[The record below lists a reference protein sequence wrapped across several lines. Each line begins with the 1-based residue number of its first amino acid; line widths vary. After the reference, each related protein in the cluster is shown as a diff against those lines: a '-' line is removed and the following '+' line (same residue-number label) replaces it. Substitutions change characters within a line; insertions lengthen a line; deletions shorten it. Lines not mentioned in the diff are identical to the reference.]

1 MLDQVQAFPRPGGKA
16 KFLDSL
22 IEILD
27 FRSKKNW
34 GRIGEIVGPKEV
46 AAKILSSLHSLHS
59 SFITE
64 RPGPP
69 PLKLIHANHIHHL
82 SLVSVAMAW

>member
-1 MLDQVQAFPRPGGKA
+1 MLDQVQAFPRPGG
-16 KFLDSL
+16 FLDSL

-27 FRSKKNW
+27 LRSQKNR
-34 GRIGEIVGPKEV
+34 GRISEIVGPKDDEEV
-46 AAKILSSLHSLHS
+46 AAKNLSSLHSLHS